1 MELFIK
7 KIAAIMSNG
16 SIDTKAI
23 IDTLLY
29 WKSIIDE
36 TIKIRKD
43 LLANSN
49 ESASLY
55 KQLEKQIKIKDDEV
69 ENIST
74 IEKIFMQ
81 KMSSQLLYEIRECHE
96 FRNIVSPFIIKYS
109 QIMKSTDSTKC
120 LEEIVGILKAK
131 YL

>member
-1 MELFIK
+1 
-7 KIAAIMSNG
+7 MSNG